1 MDKLTELRNKI
12 DSLDSQIV
20 ELLNERAKVVV
31 KVGEYKRTEKGA
43 PPIYAPDR
51 ERAVMDKIKASNKGP
66 LPDKC
71 LMAVYREL
79 MSGSFYL
86 ERPLRIGCLGP
97 EGSYSH
103 QASVTKFGDSV
114 EYETLPDIASVFNE
128 VSRGH
133 TDFGLVPFENTI
145 AGGVIE
151 TIDMLLN
158 TDVTLCAEMYL
169 AIHHNLMANCPISEV
184 TKVYSKPEVIN
195 QCRNWLS
202 TTMPGV
208 DVIQS
213 PSSAAAVQRVRD
225 EVGAAAIGSRHA
237 SEIYGLKIL
246 VDNIEDRP
254 NNITRFFVIGKT
266 TPKSTGNDKTAMIF
280 SVKDKTGA
288 LVDVLQAF
296 RHNDVNLTNLK
307 SHASTKGNDEYYFFA
322 DAIGHKDD
330 ENVKRALEHAAMQCT
345 HFSVMGSFPIS
356 PEVF

>member
-1 MDKLTELRNKI
+1 MDKLAELRDKI
-12 DSLDSQIV
+12 DSLDKQIV
-20 ELLNERAKVVV
+20 QLLNDRAQVVV
-31 KVGEYKRTEKGA
+31 EVGKYKRTEKNA

-51 ERAVMDKIKASNKGP
+51 ERAVLDKIKANNTGP

-79 MSGSFYL
+79 MSGSFFL

-103 QASVTKFGDSV
+103 QASVLKFGESV
-114 EYETLPDIASVFNE
+114 EYETLTDIASVFNE

-151 TIDMLLN
+151 TIDMLVN
-158 TDVTLCAEMYL
+158 TDVTICAEMYL
-169 AIHHNLMANCPISEV
+169 AIHHNLMAACPMDQIK
-184 TKVYSKPEVIN
+184 KVYSKPEVIN
-195 QCRNWLS
+195 QCRNWLNS
-202 TTMPGV
+202 TLPGV
-208 DVIQS
+208 DIVQS
-213 PSSAAAVQRVRD
+213 PSSASAVQRVRN
-225 EVGAAAIGSRHA
+225 EEGAAAIGSKHA

-246 VDNIEDRP
+246 VENIEDRT
-254 NNITRFFVIGKT
+254 NNVTRFFVIGRT
-266 TPKSTGNDKTAMIF
+266 PPKSTGNDKTTMIF
-280 SVKDKTGA
+280 SVPDKAGA

-307 SHASTKGNDEYYFFA
+307 SHASSNNAAEYYFFA
-322 DAIGHKDD
+322 DALGHKDD
-330 ENVKRALEHAAMQCT
+330 DNVKRAIDHASRQCA